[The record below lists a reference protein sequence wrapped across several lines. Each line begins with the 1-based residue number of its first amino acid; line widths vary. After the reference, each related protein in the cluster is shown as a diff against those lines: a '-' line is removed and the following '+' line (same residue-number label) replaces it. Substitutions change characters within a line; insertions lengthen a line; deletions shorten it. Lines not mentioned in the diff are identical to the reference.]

1 MSTSHRA
8 LDPCGQATALVVAVA
23 VLLAFAQTPRAAA
36 QDAGDCSGPGSA
48 VVDVQRLGPAVEGFP
63 VNSALLLGDD
73 LHIASMDIT
82 PLRLLRYDTTAQ
94 RVTGQTTVDSSRR
107 AWRMAAAGGQ
117 LYVGLWDVPQDE
129 TNFIRVDPDSGAITR
144 LPRIPAQ
151 LDVTAMTAGPDGR
164 VYTASDQ
171 PETVFAYEEGSEALT
186 EINVPDSPDNVVG
199 ALAATPE
206 HLYVGMRNDHAAL
219 YELELATGQ
228 LRSVLP
234 AAAAGAMGIG
244 SLSAADGMVVAGTTG
259 GHAQLLVLYDGVEQV
274 VDVPG
279 EVAIETSVVHDG
291 AVWFAGKPSGTLY
304 RYDPAT
310 RALTTAARP
319 VPDSPVRYLGVTGD
333 RIIGVNAAETVWTYD
348 PASGAVASTDLVA
361 AGAPGQPVSV
371 MSLAVGAGR
380 VFAGANNRL
389 QVRSLATGG
398 VQRVTVV
405 GEPKD
410 LAASGREVLMAMYPY
425 AQLRAYDA
433 EQGSTRLVTAWDA
446 DYNRPRDLTWLTRNR
461 LLIGTRA
468 DDAGGGALIDH
479 DRTAGTTRVHRDP
492 LGSGRA
498 VATVEVA
505 ADEVYIGSDGPT
517 AVVAAWDART
527 AHTGWSTAPVPNG
540 GTIAGLAVHGDR
552 VWGTT
557 HRGWVFS
564 LDRLT
569 GAVMSASRP
578 LTAPTGEMRA
588 TQSALYAVSAA
599 AVVHIDPVTAAPTV
613 LTDGLQAQVFERPR
627 LAIDDDCALYAI
639 AGSDI
644 ARLTSRE

>member
-1 MSTSHRA
+1 V
-8 LDPCGQATALVVAVA
+8 LAVA
-23 VLLAFAQTPRAAA
+23 VLLAFAQTPRAVA

-48 VVDVQRLGPAVEGFP
+48 NVDVQRLGPAVEGFP

-82 PLRLLRYDTTAQ
+82 PLRLLRYDTATR

-129 TNFIRVDPDSGAITR
+129 TNFIRVDPGSGVITR

-164 VYTASDQ
+164 VFAASDQ

-186 EINVPDSPDNVVG
+186 EVSVPDSPDNVVG
-199 ALAATPE
+199 ALAATAE
-206 HLYVGMRNDHAAL
+206 HLYIGMRNDHAAL
-219 YELELATGQ
+219 YELELATGG

-244 SLSAADGMVVAGTTG
+244 SLTAADGMLVAGTTG
-259 GHAQLLVLYDGVEQV
+259 GQAQLLVLGDGVEQV

-310 RALTTAARP
+310 QALRAAARP
-319 VPDSPVRYLGVTGD
+319 VPDSPVRYLGVADD

-348 PASGAVASTDLVA
+348 PATGAVVSTDLVA

-371 MSLAVGAGR
+371 MSLAAAAGR

-389 QVRSLATGG
+389 QIRSLATGDA
-398 VQRVTVV
+398 QRVTVV

-433 EQGSTRLVTAWDA
+433 EQGSTRLVTAWDTA
-446 DYNRPRDLTWLTRNR
+446 QNRPRDLTWLTRSR

-468 DDAGGGALIDH
+468 DDAGGGAIVDH
-479 DRTAGTTRVHRDP
+479 DRTAGTTRIHRDP
-492 LGSGRA
+492 LGQGRA
-498 VATVEVA
+498 VTTVQA
-505 ADEVYIGSDGPT
+505 AGGHVYIGSDGAT
-517 AVVAAWDART
+517 AVVASWDPQ
-527 AHTGWSTAPVPNG
+527 TGHSAWSTVPVPNG
-540 GTIAGLAVHGDR
+540 GAIAGLAVHGDR

-578 LTAPTGEMRA
+578 LAVPTGEIRA
-588 TQSALYAVSAA
+588 TQSALYAASAD
-599 AVVHIDPVTAAPTV
+599 AVVHIDPVTTATSVIAA
-613 LTDGLQAQVFERPR
+613 GLDALLFERPR
-627 LAIDDDCALYAI
+627 LAVDDDCVLYTI

-644 ARLTSRE
+644 ARLQPAG